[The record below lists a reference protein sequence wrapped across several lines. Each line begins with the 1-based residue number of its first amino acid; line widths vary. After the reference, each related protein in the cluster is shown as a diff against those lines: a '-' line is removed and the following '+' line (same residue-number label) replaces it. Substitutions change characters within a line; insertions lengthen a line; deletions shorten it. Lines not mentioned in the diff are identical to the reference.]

1 MEGNPFPTP
10 ALDKKP
16 ASKKRKRF
24 VFLFF
29 AIVFILLLI
38 YVGSKVLN
46 SNKSSQE
53 ADITPTPT
61 EEFIIPTDIPAP
73 TEELTSTPTQKPTA
87 IPTPKSSTSS
97 TSSIDKTTKL
107 DRKDITVIVQNGSGE
122 KGVAGKAAD
131 ILKNLG
137 YNVTSTTNA
146 DNYNYSDI
154 TIQVKSSKSDF
165 LPVLKKDL
173 SSDYTIGSSASD
185 LSSSSSADAVVIVG
199 K

>member
-1 MEGNPFPTP
+1 MEDNPFPTP
-10 ALDKKP
+10 SLDKKP
-16 ASKKRKRF
+16 ASKKKKRF
-24 VFLFF
+24 IFLFF

-46 SNKSSQE
+46 SNKSNKE

-61 EEFIIPTDIPAP
+61 EEFIIPTDTPAP
-73 TEELTSTPTQKPTA
+73 TTEELTPTPTQKPTA
-87 IPTPKSSTSS
+87 SPTPRSS

-107 DRKDITVIVQNGSGE
+107 DRKDLTVIVQNGSGE
-122 KGVAGKAAD
+122 KGVAGKVAD

-137 YNVTSTTNA
+137 YNVTSTVNA
-146 DNYNYSDI
+146 DNFNYSDI
-154 TIQVKSSKSDF
+154 TIQVKSTESDF
-165 LPVLKKDL
+165 LPVIKKDL
-173 SSDYTIGSSASD
+173 SSDYTIGSSTSD

>member
-97 TSSIDKTTKL
+97 IDKTTKL
-107 DRKDITVIVQNGSGE
+107 DRKDLTVIVQNGSGE
-122 KGVAGKAAD
+122 KGVAGKVAD
-131 ILKNLG
+131 ILKGIG

-146 DNYNYSDI
+146 DNFDYSDI
-154 TIQVKSSKSDF
+154 TIQVKSTKSDF

-173 SSDYTIGSSASD
+173 SSDYTIGSSTSD

>member
-1 MEGNPFPTP
+1 MEENPFPTP
-10 ALDKKP
+10 SLDKKP
-16 ASKKRKRF
+16 ASKKKKRF
-24 VFLFF
+24 IFLFF

-46 SNKSSQE
+46 SNQSSRE

-61 EEFIIPTDIPAP
+61 EEFIIPTDTP
-73 TEELTSTPTQKPTA
+73 TPTGEELSSTPTQKPTA
-87 IPTPKSSTSS
+87 VPTPKSA

-107 DRKDITVIVQNGSGE
+107 DRKDLTVIVQNGSGE
-122 KGVAGKAAD
+122 KGVAGKVAD
-131 ILKNLG
+131 ILKGFG
-137 YNVTSTTNA
+137 YNVTSTANA
-146 DNYNYSDI
+146 DNFNYSDI
-154 TIQVKSSKSDF
+154 TIQVKSNKSDF

-173 SSDYTIGSSASD
+173 SSDYTIGSSTSD

>member
-1 MEGNPFPTP
+1 MEDNPFPTP
-10 ALDKKP
+10 SLEKKP
-16 ASKKRKRF
+16 ASKKKKRF
-24 VFLFF
+24 IFLFF

-46 SNKSSQE
+46 SNTSNKE

-61 EEFIIPTDIPAP
+61 EEFIIPTDTPAP
-73 TEELTSTPTQKPTA
+73 TAEELTPSPTQKPA
-87 IPTPKSSTSS
+87 ASPTPKSPG
-97 TSSIDKTTKL
+97 SSIDRTTKL
-107 DRKDITVIVQNGSGE
+107 DRKDLSVIVQNGSGE
-122 KGVAGKAAD
+122 KGVAGKVAD

-137 YNVTSTTNA
+137 YNVTSTANA
-146 DNYNYSDI
+146 DNFNYSDV
-154 TIQVKSSKSDF
+154 TIQVKSTKSDF

-173 SSDYTIGSSASD
+173 SSDYTIGSSTSD

>member
-10 ALDKKP
+10 SLDKKP
-16 ASKKRKRF
+16 ASKKKKRF
-24 VFLFF
+24 IFLFF

-46 SNKSSQE
+46 SNTSNQE

-61 EEFIIPTDIPAP
+61 EEFIIPTDTP
-73 TEELTSTPTQKPTA
+73 TPTGDELTPTPTSKPTA
-87 IPTPKSSTSS
+87 SPTPKST

-107 DRKDITVIVQNGSGE
+107 DRKDMSVIVQNGSGE

-137 YNVTSTTNA
+137 YNVTSTGNA
-146 DNYNYSDI
+146 DNFNYSDV
-154 TIQVKSSKSDF
+154 TIQVKSTKSDY

-173 SSDYTIGSSASD
+173 SSDYTIGSSTSD